1 MNGPRHPSTSTA
13 APGTPQPTQRP
24 LSRRTGLVLLLA
36 TLVVLA
42 HVLLTGAV
50 LQEMQGLKPSDA
62 SIKRMEATYVSEIRL
77 TQPPAAPPAPAV
89 VQTPAPRS
97 ATATA
102 KKAKPKTPKV
112 AKAASQPDEA
122 ASKPEAVADAAS
134 TVDVAQTAT
143 EAASAAAPPAAS
155 APAAPNSALAA
166 ASVPSMGASGPNS
179 GRAFVWP
186 QATKVS
192 YKLEGYFRG
201 PVTGQASVEWVRQDS
216 RYQVHIDASVGP
228 SFAPLGAW
236 RLTSEGE
243 IQPQGLHPKL
253 YENVNRLLIKTS
265 APRLIKLEEDEVSHP
280 DGKRYPRPDDVQ
292 DPASFMIQL
301 AYRFTL
307 RPDLLKPGNSID
319 MNVVTLR
326 KLEQI
331 SFDVVGDDV
340 VRTPMGDIPTVHVRP
355 RKTVIDGGA
364 LPADVWFAPG
374 LQYLPVR
381 IYIKMSDDVYM
392 DMQMNRAPQQ
402 APGEPASAGPTSGN
416 TPANAPGK

>member
-1 MNGPRHPSTSTA
+1 MNDKRK
-13 APGTPQPTQRP
+13 RP
-24 LSRRTGLVLLLA
+24 LSSRAGVVALLA
-36 TLVVLA
+36 AAVVLA

-50 LQEMQGLKPSDA
+50 LQEMQGLKPADA
-62 SIKRMEATYVSEIRL
+62 SIKRMDATYVSEVRL
-77 TQPPAAPPAPAV
+77 TEPPAAPPAPAM
-89 VQTPAPRS
+89 VQAAAPQ
-97 ATATA
+97 AAA
-102 KKAKPKTPKV
+102 AAPKKAKPKPPKPPKV

-122 ASKPEAVADAAS
+122 ASKPEVLADAAS
-134 TVDVAQTAT
+134 AT
-143 EAASAAAPPAAS
+143 QPSPEPAASAAATSALAAS
-155 APAAPNSALAA
+155 ASANAPANAPASTANSAVAA

-201 PVTGQASVEWVRQDS
+201 PVSGQASVEWVRQDS
-216 RYQVHIDASVGP
+216 RYQVHIDASIGP
-228 SFAPLGAW
+228 SFAPLGSW

-253 YENVNRLLIKTS
+253 YENTNRLLIKTS
-265 APRLIKLEEDEVSHP
+265 APRLIKLEEDEVTHP
-280 DGKRYPRPDDVQ
+280 DGKRYPRPPEVQ

-301 AYRFTL
+301 AYQFTL
-307 RPDLLKPGNSID
+307 RPDLLKPGSSFAL
-319 MNVVTLR
+319 NVVTLR
-326 KLEQI
+326 KLEQLT
-331 SFDVVGDDV
+331 FDVVGNDV
-340 VRTPMGDIPTVHVRP
+340 VRTPIGDVPTVHVRP
-355 RKTVIDGGA
+355 RKTVTDGGA

-402 APGEPASAGPTSGN
+402 APGEGAPPAP
-416 TPANAPGK
+416 

>member
-1 MNGPRHPSTSTA
+1 MNDKRK
-13 APGTPQPTQRP
+13 RP
-24 LSRRTGLVLLLA
+24 LSSRAGVVALLA
-36 TLVVLA
+36 AAVVLA

-50 LQEMQGLKPSDA
+50 LQEMQGLKPADA
-62 SIKRMEATYVSEIRL
+62 SIKRMDATYVSEVRL
-77 TQPPAAPPAPAV
+77 TEPPAAPPAPAM
-89 VQTPAPRS
+89 VQAAAPQ
-97 ATATA
+97 AAA
-102 KKAKPKTPKV
+102 AAPKKAKPKPTKPPKV

-122 ASKPEAVADAAS
+122 ASKPEVLADAAS
-134 TVDVAQTAT
+134 AT
-143 EAASAAAPPAAS
+143 QPSPEPAASAAATSALAAS
-155 APAAPNSALAA
+155 ASANAPASTANSAVAA

-201 PVTGQASVEWVRQDS
+201 PVSGQASVEWVRQDS
-216 RYQVHIDASVGP
+216 RYQVHIDASIGP
-228 SFAPLGAW
+228 SFAPLGSW

-253 YENVNRLLIKTS
+253 YENTNRLLIKTS
-265 APRLIKLEEDEVSHP
+265 APRLIKLEEDEVTHP
-280 DGKRYPRPDDVQ
+280 DGKRYPRPPEVQ

-301 AYRFTL
+301 AYQFTL
-307 RPDLLKPGNSID
+307 RPDLLKPGSSFAL
-319 MNVVTLR
+319 NVVTLR
-326 KLEQI
+326 KLEQLT
-331 SFDVVGDDV
+331 FDVVGNDV
-340 VRTPMGDIPTVHVRP
+340 VRTPIGDVPTVHVRP
-355 RKTVIDGGA
+355 RKTVTDGGA

-402 APGEPASAGPTSGN
+402 APGEGAPPAP
-416 TPANAPGK
+416 

>member
-1 MNGPRHPSTSTA
+1 MNNDLHRVTPDTSN
-13 APGTPQPTQRP
+13 APVHSARAPKPP
-24 LSRRTGLVLLLA
+24 LSKRAGVVALLA
-36 TLVVLA
+36 AGVVLA

-62 SIKRMEATYVSEIRL
+62 TIKRMDATYVSEIRL
-77 TQPPAAPPAPAV
+77 TQPPVAPPAPAV
-89 VQTPAPRS
+89 VQPV
-97 ATATA
+97 ATQAA
-102 KKAKPKTPKV
+102 AAKPKPAKPKAPKV

-122 ASKPEAVADAAS
+122 ASKPDVLADAAS
-134 TVDVAQTAT
+134 AAQAPP
-143 EAASAAAPPAAS
+143 EPVASAAAAAS
-155 APAAPNSALAA
+155 APASAPTSAMAA
-166 ASVPSMGASGPNS
+166 ASIPSMGASGPNS

-192 YKLEGYFRG
+192 YKMEGYFRG
-201 PVTGQASVEWVRQDS
+201 PVSGQASVEWVRQES

-228 SFAPLGAW
+228 SFAPLGSW

-265 APRLIKLEEDEVSHP
+265 APRLVKLEEDEVTHP
-280 DGKRYPRPDDVQ
+280 DGKRYPRPADVQ

-301 AYRFTL
+301 AYQFTL
-307 RPDLLKPGNSID
+307 RPDLLKPGSSFD
-319 MNVVTLR
+319 LNVVTLR
-326 KLEQI
+326 KLEQL
-331 SFDVVGDDV
+331 SFDVVGEDV
-340 VRTPMGDIPTVHVRP
+340 VRTPIGDVPTVHVRP

-381 IYIKMSDDVYM
+381 IYIKMNDEVFM

-402 APGEPASAGPTSGN
+402 APGEGASPAQ
-416 TPANAPGK
+416 

>member
-1 MNGPRHPSTSTA
+1 MNDKRK
-13 APGTPQPTQRP
+13 RP
-24 LSRRTGLVLLLA
+24 LSSRAGVVALLA
-36 TLVVLA
+36 AGVVLA

-50 LQEMQGLKPSDA
+50 LQEMQGLKPADA
-62 SIKRMEATYVSEIRL
+62 SIKRMDATYVSEVRL
-77 TQPPAAPPAPAV
+77 TEPPAAPPAPAM
-89 VQTPAPRS
+89 VQAAAPQ
-97 ATATA
+97 AAA
-102 KKAKPKTPKV
+102 AAPKKAKPKPPKPPKV

-122 ASKPEAVADAAS
+122 ASKPEVLADAAS
-134 TVDVAQTAT
+134 AT
-143 EAASAAAPPAAS
+143 QPSPEPAASAAATSALAAS
-155 APAAPNSALAA
+155 ASANAPASTANSAVAA

-201 PVTGQASVEWVRQDS
+201 PVSGQASVEWVRQDS
-216 RYQVHIDASVGP
+216 RYQVHIDASIGP
-228 SFAPLGAW
+228 SFAPLGSW

-243 IQPQGLHPKL
+243 IQPQGLHPRL

-265 APRLIKLEEDEVSHP
+265 APRLIKLEEDEVTHP
-280 DGKRYPRPDDVQ
+280 DGKRYPRPVDVQ

-301 AYRFTL
+301 AYQFTL
-307 RPDLLKPGNSID
+307 RPDLLKPGSSFELS
-319 MNVVTLR
+319 VVTLR
-326 KLEQI
+326 KLEQLT
-331 SFDVVGDDV
+331 FDVVGNDV
-340 VRTPMGDIPTVHVRP
+340 VRTPIGDVPTVHVRP
-355 RKTVIDGGA
+355 RKTIVDGGA

-402 APGEPASAGPTSGN
+402 APGEGASQA
-416 TPANAPGK
+416 K

>member
-1 MNGPRHPSTSTA
+1 MSDDRK
-13 APGTPQPTQRP
+13 RP
-24 LSRRTGLVLLLA
+24 LSSRAGVVALLA
-36 TLVVLA
+36 AGVVLA

-62 SIKRMEATYVSEIRL
+62 TIKRMDATYVSEIRL
-77 TQPPAAPPAPAV
+77 TQPPAAPPAPAM
-89 VQTPAPRS
+89 VQAAAPQ
-97 ATATA
+97 AAA
-102 KKAKPKTPKV
+102 AAPKKTKPKPPKV

-122 ASKPEAVADAAS
+122 ASKPEVLADAAS
-134 TVDVAQTAT
+134 TVQPSP
-143 EAASAAAPPAAS
+143 ELAASAAAAAS
-155 APAAPNSALAA
+155 APASAPYSAAANSAVAA
-166 ASVPSMGASGPNS
+166 ASIPSMGASGPNS

-201 PVTGQASVEWVRQDS
+201 PVSGQASVEWVRQDS
-216 RYQVHIDASVGP
+216 RYQVHIDASIGP
-228 SFAPLGAW
+228 SFAPLGSW

-265 APRLIKLEEDEVSHP
+265 APRLIKLEEDEVTHP
-280 DGKRYPRPDDVQ
+280 DGKRYPRPVDVQ

-301 AYRFTL
+301 AYQFTL
-307 RPDLLKPGNSID
+307 RPDLLKPGSSFELS
-319 MNVVTLR
+319 VVTLR
-326 KLEQI
+326 KLEQLT
-331 SFDVVGDDV
+331 FDVVGDDV
-340 VRTPMGDIPTVHVRP
+340 VRTPIGDVPTVHVRP

-381 IYIKMSDDVYM
+381 IYIKMNDDVFM
-392 DMQMNRAPQQ
+392 DMQMSRAPQQ
-402 APGEPASAGPTSGN
+402 APGEGAAPAA
-416 TPANAPGK
+416 K

>member
-1 MNGPRHPSTSTA
+1 MNDSPR
-13 APGTPQPTQRP
+13 QPTP
-24 LSRRTGLVLLLA
+24 VSRRTGLVMLLA

-89 VQTPAPRS
+89 VQAPSPQAVAAPR
-97 ATATA
+97 
-102 KKAKPKTPKV
+102 KKAKPKAPKV
-112 AKAASQPDEA
+112 AKAASTPEEA

-134 TVDVAQTAT
+134 AANVAQTTSDAAV
-143 EAASAAAPPAAS
+143 AASPPSSSSASTPPAVT
-155 APAAPNSALAA
+155 PAVAA

-179 GRAFVWP
+179 GKAFVWP

-201 PVTGQASVEWVRQDS
+201 PVTGQASVEWVRQDA

-228 SFAPLGAW
+228 SFAPLGSW
-236 RLTSEGE
+236 RLTSEGD
-243 IQPQGLHPKL
+243 IQPQGLYPKL
-253 YENVNRLLIKTS
+253 YENVNRMLIKS
-265 APRLIKLEEDEVSHP
+265 SSPRLVTLADDEVTQP
-280 DGKRYPRPDDVQ
+280 DGKRYARPVDVQ

-307 RPDLLKPGNSID
+307 QPELLQAGNSVE
-319 MNVVTLR
+319 MSVVTQR
-326 KLEQI
+326 KLEQV

-340 VRTPMGDIPTVHVRP
+340 VRTPLGDIPTVHVRP
-355 RKTVIDGGA
+355 RKTITEGTA

-381 IYIKMSDDVYM
+381 IYIKVNDEAYM
-392 DMQMNRAPQQ
+392 DMQMSRAPQQ
-402 APGEPASAGPTSGN
+402 APGEPAQTGN
-416 TPANAPGK
+416 TPAK